1 MRFNLDDQL
10 SDFYNTFPEGRHQP
24 VIGITANYA
33 DGSATLADKYYTQVV
48 EAGGTPV
55 LIPPVADRNVIV
67 NTLDHIDGLL
77 LTGGGDYNP
86 LWAGEEPSAKL
97 HGINATRDLPE
108 LLITRLAF
116 NRQIP
121 ILGICRGIQ
130 TLVMALGGEVDQDI
144 YEKRSYREA
153 QSGCHAPGADTYGQA
168 CCGEHSPQHLPC

>member
-33 DGSATLADKYYTQVV
+33 DGCATLADKYYTQVV

-144 YEKRSYREA
+144 YEK
-153 QSGCHAPGADTYGQA
+153 GATVK
-168 CCGEHSPQHLPC
+168 HSQDATAHP